1 MLFFGCRS
9 ERADFF
15 FSNEWLPLVTSGQLQ
30 LFTAFSRDQD
40 MKDYV
45 QHRIKERGGVVWEWL
60 HTRGAH
66 VLIAGYVNQWTG
78 CIIAVPRLATWH
90 LCKFS
95 QHL

>member
-1 MLFFGCRS
+1 MSLGNMLFFGCRS

-66 VLIAGYVNQWTG
+66 VLIAGYVNK
-78 CIIAVPRLATWH
+78 ALHA
-90 LCKFS
+90 L
-95 QHL
+95 LL